1 MEDIVI
7 SNIVR
12 SLKGRDSGR
21 VFAVVG
27 IPKENF
33 VSLADGKLRRIE
45 SPKLKKLKH
54 VEFVSDTN
62 DMRTGEKLRAGDKV
76 TNAEL
81 RRLLSGWGD
90 SSEEFNDTMTGG
102 N

>member
-1 MEDIVI
+1 MDEIKI

-12 SLKGRDSGR
+12 SLKGRDCGR
-21 VFAVVG
+21 LFVVVG
-27 IPKENF
+27 FPQENYL
-33 VSLADGKLRRIE
+33 SLADGKLRRIE

-54 VEFVSDTN
+54 VEFVSDNET
-62 DMRTGEKLRAGDKV
+62 RVGEKLRAGEKV

-81 RRLLSGWGD
+81 RRLFSGWED
-90 SSEEFNDTMTGG
+90 PSEKINDTMTGG